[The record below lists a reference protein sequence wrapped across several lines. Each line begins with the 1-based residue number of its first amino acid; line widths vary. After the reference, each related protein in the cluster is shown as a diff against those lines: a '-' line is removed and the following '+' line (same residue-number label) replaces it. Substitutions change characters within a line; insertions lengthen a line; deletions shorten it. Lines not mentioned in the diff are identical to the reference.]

1 MMKLNQHQH
10 ESFLNLTVEGEE
22 VGNRVCQI
30 LADMDAVKSV
40 QKMKA
45 TDYSY
50 AWTSEHRMNSDMS
63 IVRQAMS
70 SVEFA
75 EDAIIEL
82 TEVTSR
88 RKMVNTSEH
97 LELALAA
104 QQLGTRLYR
113 NMWELA
119 LSDSDRKVMHQL
131 LRRIASLTVW
141 EDIPAPLSGR
151 SYERVTNAMTGV
163 VAYSHA
169 YGVTFMHYKHGMSS
183 SGWSVLRN
191 TLEEAVAMARSGLS
205 AAVEML
211 SPAV

>member
-1 MMKLNQHQH
+1 MKLNQHQH
-10 ESFLNLTVEGEE
+10 ESFLHLTVEGDQI
-22 VGNRVCQI
+22 GNRVCQI

-40 QKMKA
+40 QKIKA

-50 AWTSEHRMNSDMS
+50 AWTSEHRMSIDMS

-75 EDAIIEL
+75 EDAIMEL
-82 TEVTSR
+82 TQVTRR

-97 LELALAA
+97 LELALTA

-113 NMWELA
+113 NMWEMS

-131 LRRIASLTVW
+131 IRRIASLTVW

-163 VAYSHA
+163 VAYNHA
-169 YGVTFMHYKHGMSS
+169 YGVTFMQYKHGMSS

-191 TLEEAVAMARSGLS
+191 TLEEAVTMARSGLS

>member
-1 MMKLNQHQH
+1 MKLNQYQH
-10 ESFLNLTVEGEE
+10 ESFLSLAHEGQE
-22 VGNRVCQI
+22 VGNRICQI
-30 LADMDAVKSV
+30 LAEMDAVKSV
-40 QKMKA
+40 QKIA
-45 TDYSY
+45 APLSCDNNDDTAVIRNAIAFVDY
-50 AWTSEHRMNSDMS
+50 
-63 IVRQAMS
+63 
-70 SVEFA
+70 A
-75 EDAIIEL
+75 EDAVIRL
-82 TEVTSR
+82 TEVTTS

-97 LELALAA
+97 LELALAT

-113 NMWELA
+113 NLWEVS
-119 LSDSDRKVMHQL
+119 LSDADRKILRQL
-131 LRRIASLTVW
+131 IRGIACLTVW

-163 VAYSHA
+163 VAYNHA
-169 YGVTFMHYKHGMSS
+169 YGVTFMQYKYGRSA